1 LRRPDRGAEEAA
13 LVRRKGLTS
22 VELAKLAGVSSA
34 TISRAFSAD
43 SSIKPKTRERIL
55 ALADEHGFRPNAM
68 ARSLNNSQ
76 SRLVALVVNTVAN
89 PAEGEGLDQLI
100 HHLQA
105 RERMPLLL
113 CCANHED
120 RSQLMRI
127 ASTYQVDH
135 VVLCSDAVSIDDA
148 PSTSS
153 ARRSWSS
160 RRRSRSTGANVSDV
174 RLDAG
179 AATKLRSSTGW
190 SSAGAAALRLPVRAR
205 SSSHIDKQRMGWFSQ
220 PRSEAH
226 GLAFDVVEHGDYSYE
241 SGYKE
246 AALLLRRSAAR
257 RARLRQRPDGRS
269 ASRTRPPSSA
279 SACPRT
285 SPSSGMTGWPLAGWD
300 SPTRSPRSRRLPGEV
315 SAALAAIIDLEVRAE
330 PPVQRVVDCV
340 VRNGAAVP
348 AKFHAG
354 ARASPVADY

>member
-1 LRRPDRGAEEAA
+1 M
-13 LVRRKGLTS
+13 RRKGLTS

-43 SSIKPKTRERIL
+43 SSIKPKTRERVL

-148 PSTSS
+148 VDIFRSAELVVASS
-153 ARRSWSS
+153 EPLDGRA
-160 RRRSRSTGANVSDV
+160 VSDV

-179 AATKLRSSTGW
+179 AATAEIVDHLV
-190 SSAGAAALRLPVRAR
+190 AQVRRHFVYLSGRA
-205 SSSHIDKQRMGWFSQ
+205 SSHIDKQRMGWFATALK
-220 PRSEAH
+220 AH
-226 GLAFDVVEHGDYSYE
+226 GLAFDIVEHGDYSYD

-246 AALLLRRSAAR
+246 AALMLRRM
-257 RARLRQRPDGRS
+257 RPDVLVCANDLMAIGVKD
-269 ASRTRPPSSA
+269 AAALLGINVPEDLA
-279 SACPRT
+279 IVGHDGVAV
-285 SPSSGMTGWPLAGWD
+285 AGWD
-300 SPTRSPRSRRLPGEV
+300 SHSITTIMPPPGEV
-315 SAALAAIIDLEVRAE
+315 SAALADIIERGPSE
-330 PPVQRVVDCV
+330 PPVQRVFKCV
-340 VRNGAAVP
+340 VRWGRSTGEIP
-348 AKFHAG
+348 RRG
-354 ARASPVADY
+354 